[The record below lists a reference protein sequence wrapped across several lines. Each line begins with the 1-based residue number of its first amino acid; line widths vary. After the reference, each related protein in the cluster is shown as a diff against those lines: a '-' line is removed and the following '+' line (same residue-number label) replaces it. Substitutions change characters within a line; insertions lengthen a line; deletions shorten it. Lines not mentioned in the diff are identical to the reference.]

1 MGRPVRRR
9 AGGAAAAVA
18 VVCAVAALGAVC
30 SGLAAGPRAV
40 YEACGLLV
48 DTASEPSATCA
59 AVECVS
65 GTNCSGSA
73 AMRCSKFMYC
83 AAPEAAT
90 TTSSSG
96 ASGASGAPEPEGEH
110 ECAPA
115 LALGKACVAHTDC
128 IDVWAGAFC
137 SPVTH
142 VCTRARTAGEHCDA
156 AATCAYPL
164 VCEGD
169 VCVDR
174 HALAAG
180 EACDAAAAAA
190 DPRSNG
196 GCHLSLHCDAATARC
211 AELPGA
217 AGAAC
222 EPAVGC
228 ALPLLCVPETGR
240 CAAAPARNASQSC
253 TTALDCAEGL
263 VCARNGTC
271 APAPA
276 DHGATPACRSHA
288 DCAATSY
295 CHCDAATGALRC
307 LPLPVA
313 RAATAEAL
321 AALAACVALD
331 ADLSLARCQDELL
344 AVQRAA
350 NASAFLDAE
359 CSRLPAAVA
368 EAVDPLLLLVPVA
381 IMVLILALVLVVK
394 LGAPPEK

>member
-1 MGRPVRRR
+1 M
-9 AGGAAAAVA
+9 AV
-18 VVCAVAALGAVC
+18 VVCAVLVAVC
-30 SGLAAGPRAV
+30 RGLAAGPRAV

-48 DTASEPSATCA
+48 DTASAPASTCA

-65 GTNCSGSA
+65 GANCSGSA

-83 AAPEAAT
+83 AAPAA
-90 TTSSSG
+90 
-96 ASGASGAPEPEGEH
+96 ASGSGSASGAPEPAGEP
-110 ECAPA
+110 ECAAA
-115 LALGKACVAHTDC
+115 LALGKACAAHTDC

-164 VCEGD
+164 ACEGD
-169 VCVDR
+169 VCVDH

-180 EACDAAAAAA
+180 EACDPAAAAA

-222 EPAVGC
+222 DPAVGC
-228 ALPLLCVPETGR
+228 ALPLACVPETR
-240 CAAAPARNASQSC
+240 VCAAAPARNASEAC
-253 TTALDCAEGL
+253 VTALDCADGL

-271 APAPA
+271 AAAPA
-276 DHGATPACRSHA
+276 DHAATPACRSHA

-295 CHCDAATGALRC
+295 CHCDATSGALRC

-350 NASAFLDAE
+350 NASAILDRE

-368 EAVDPLLLLVPVA
+368 ESVDPLLLLVPVA